1 MFVSIYYSNNIQIL
15 NNIYLRKF
23 ENEYI
28 IKKNLEIYK
37 NF

>member
-1 MFVSIYYSNNIQIL
+1 MFVSIYYSNNFQIL

-28 IKKNLEIYK
+28 IKKKLEIYK